1 MKHQTSGTEAGLPR
15 VPATALPRPR
25 LAESLDRWLPLTVLH
40 APAGSGKTTLAAQWA
55 ESVRVRGE
63 HVRWYDA
70 AVDGPRAAE
79 ALADLGPAGERAVLV
94 VDRADELGR
103 DALVA
108 LVDLVRRTR
117 DRHLVLCL
125 RAGHDVVLRLRTEVE
140 SQVLIGADLALTDS
154 ELAGLVGGP
163 VRPDVLAWTGGHVG
177 TVVGGLPAAP
187 GGTWSPERARAYLGV
202 RLDEVGRSSNTGI
215 ELLSALG
222 GTVGTAALAPLLA
235 GLGGDPVADFAQVG
249 SVEVADDGLL
259 LRTTPA
265 LREVLRDRAGCET
278 WGPDLVTTLLRHRW
292 SELLRDDPGLL
303 RRLVGTLPD
312 DAAAAGPLVTRLR
325 VEGLAGPARGIE
337 DEAVPDLAA
346 CSVRVLAHR
355 RRGDLDGAARAV
367 RYGEVL
373 LASGDAEQD
382 VVRRFALEA
391 GRVGLERGD
400 LSEARRWWRQA
411 HQLRPR
417 DTEAPALLALAAAV
431 EADHRTMVAWARRA
445 DGDDS
450 GALLLARAI
459 GALDH
464 SSPAEVRTL
473 LAEAAALPGG
483 TEEHWPLA
491 VAVGAA
497 LALTGPD
504 RSDALRELREQR
516 ARRDQQAPVGSL
528 ARTAL
533 DLTELDLLLAAGRA
547 TESVRIL
554 AAMPSG
560 PATSLARGRLA
571 LMTGDL
577 EVAVA
582 ELASVVHPT
591 TTPRRQRLEALLLT
605 AEAHRRAGRHEAARA
620 AERAL
625 ERAEPWPRLRDLLPG
640 GPVHP
645 ESVEVVQLT
654 GREREIL
661 GLLRGPLPRESIAA
675 ALFVSTN
682 TVKTQLQTLYRKLG
696 ATNREQ
702 AVTRAFGLGLLD

>member
-1 MKHQTSGTEAGLPR
+1 MHETSAAEIGLPR

-25 LAESLDRWLPLTVLH
+25 LASRLDRWLPLTVLH

-55 ESVRVRGE
+55 DSVQARGE

-70 AVDGPRAAE
+70 AVDGPRAVD
-79 ALADLGPAGERAVLV
+79 ALVDAGSPGERAVLV

-103 DALVA
+103 HGLAA
-108 LVDLVRRTR
+108 LVDRVRRTH

-125 RAGHDVVLRLRTEVE
+125 RAGHDVVLRLGTEVE
-140 SQVLIGADLALTDS
+140 SQVLTGADLALT
-154 ELAGLVGGP
+154 EAEVAGVVGVP
-163 VRPDVLAWTGGHVG
+163 VRPDVVAWTGGHVG
-177 TVVGGLPAAP
+177 TVVGGRPAEP
-187 GGTWSPERARAYLGV
+187 GGKWSPERARAYLGV

-222 GTVGTAALAPLLA
+222 GTLSTTALAPLLA
-235 GLGGDPVADFAQVG
+235 GLGGDPVADFEQVG
-249 SVEVADDGLL
+249 TVEVADDGLV

-265 LREVLRDRAGCET
+265 LREVLRDRVGCEA
-278 WGPDLVTTLLRHRW
+278 WGPDLVTALLSQRW
-292 SELLRDDPGLL
+292 FELLRDDPALL
-303 RRLVGTLPD
+303 RRLVETLPD
-312 DAAAAGPLVTRLR
+312 DAATAGPLATRLR
-325 VEGLAGPARGIE
+325 VEGLAGPVRGTE
-337 DEAVPDLAA
+337 DETVVDLSA
-346 CSVRVLAHR
+346 CTVRVLAHR
-355 RRGDLDGAARAV
+355 RRGDLEEAARTV
-367 RYGEVL
+367 RYGELL
-373 LASGDAEQD
+373 LAPGDAD
-382 VVRRFALEA
+382 PDAVRRFALEA

-400 LSEARRWWRQA
+400 LTGARRWWRQA
-411 HQLRPR
+411 HRLRPG
-417 DTEAPALLALAAAV
+417 DPEAPALLALAAAV
-431 EADHRTMVAWARRA
+431 EADHRTMVAWARHA
-445 DGDDS
+445 DGDES

-473 LAEAAALPGG
+473 LARAAALPGAA
-483 TEEHWPLA
+483 EEHWPLA
-491 VAVGAA
+491 AAVGAA

-516 ARRDQQAPVGSL
+516 ARREPEAPVGSL

-554 AAMPSG
+554 AAMPAG

-577 EVAVA
+577 DVAVA

-591 TTPRRQRLEALLLT
+591 ATPRRQRLEALLLT
-605 AEAHRRAGRHEAARA
+605 AEAHRRAGRHEAART

-645 ESVEVVQLT
+645 ETVEVVQLT